1 MQEFKNSAE
10 NHLGMPLP
18 KGRVRFYR
26 RDDDGQLEFTGENEI
41 DHTPKDELIR
51 IYTGNAFDLTGAT
64 ALTRKLMLPRV
75 ISQNLLA
82 PTLREAGIHKSCPN
96 CGHSLHRFRRPCP
109 PPLPA

>member
-1 MQEFKNSAE
+1 MQEFKNSTE

-51 IYTGNAFDLTGAT
+51 IYTGNAFDLTGERHRLAT
-64 ALTRKLMLPRV
+64 
-75 ISQNLLA
+75 
-82 PTLREAGIHKSCPN
+82 
-96 CGHSLHRFRRPCP
+96 
-109 PPLPA
+109 